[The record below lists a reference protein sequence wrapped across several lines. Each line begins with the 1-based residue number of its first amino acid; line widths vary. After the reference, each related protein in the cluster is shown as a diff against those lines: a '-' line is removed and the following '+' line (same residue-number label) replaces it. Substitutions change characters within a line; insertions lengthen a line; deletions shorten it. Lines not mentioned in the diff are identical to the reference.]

1 MIVLD
6 AGMGWWEENCGH
18 SWEKIF
24 IGEGCHM
31 LYDLNN
37 HKELSICEKK
47 KKNLQPQYLN
57 KEK

>member
-37 HKELSICEKK
+37 HKELSICGKK
-47 KKNLQPQYLN
+47 KELATTVFK
-57 KEK
+57 